1 MSHCEDSFR
10 FLTLGRL
17 VIEKLNELS
26 KLLFLRTIDRSFR
39 SVLNMFYLAI
49 LLWGALKG
57 TIILSKYQR
66 SCLLQNLDKVN
77 LFTPLRNPCFLSMRM
92 CVSGVCWRDT
102 RILLIRKQNKRVM
115 TIGRRVKVTIT
126 GKKVVKYC
134 GKGQNGVLYLGGLFK
149 LEKRF
154 LFQKTFGMFFS
165 LYKVFRRALGN
176 QNFRKIEKNW

>member
-57 TIILSKYQR
+57 TITLQISKKLPTLELGQ
-66 SCLLQNLDKVN
+66 
-77 LFTPLRNPCFLSMRM
+77 
-92 CVSGVCWRDT
+92 
-102 RILLIRKQNKRVM
+102 
-115 TIGRRVKVTIT
+115 
-126 GKKVVKYC
+126 GK
-134 GKGQNGVLYLGGLFK
+134 FIHP
-149 LEKRF
+149 LEKSV
-154 LFQKTFGMFFS
+154 FS
-165 LYKVFRRALGN
+165 VNENVCIRGLLERHA
-176 QNFRKIEKNW
+176 NFTDPQTK